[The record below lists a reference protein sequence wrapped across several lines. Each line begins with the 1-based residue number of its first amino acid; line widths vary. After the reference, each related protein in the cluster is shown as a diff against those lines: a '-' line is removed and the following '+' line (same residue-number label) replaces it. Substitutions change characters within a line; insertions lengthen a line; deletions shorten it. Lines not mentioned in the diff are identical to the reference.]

1 MAQFESTSK
10 QANGKK
16 FEHEICK
23 STTNTQKIKSRGSRR
38 DRTYA
43 GDAHCGSRIKRVNT
57 VDDDFLNT
65 TP

>member
-1 MAQFESTSK
+1 MAQFESTS
-10 QANGKK
+10 QHANGKK
-16 FEHEICK
+16 FKHAICK
-23 STTNTQKIKSRGSRR
+23 SRNMQKIKLRGSRR

-43 GDAHCGSRIKRVNT
+43 GDAHCGSRIKRVNM